1 MTDRTYSIPGLTG
14 PAEIR
19 VDRWGIPHIRAAS
32 RLDAFLVQGFNAAR
46 DRLWQLDLWR
56 KRGLGLLAA
65 DHGPGFLAQDRA
77 CRLFLYRGDMDAE
90 WAANGPEDKQIVTA
104 FVAGINAFVTLAETD
119 ARLMPPE
126 FPALGLTP
134 ARWQAEDVVRIR
146 SHALVANLASE
157 VARARVTQAGGDVAA
172 DALRRHL
179 SPDWTPIEV
188 PKLDAPLPPDLLA
201 QHLLARA
208 EPSISPERRA
218 ATLDAAWAWT
228 RLDDTGRVT
237 RGAGGN
243 PAPAAE
249 GSNNWVVS
257 GTRTETGRPILASD
271 PHRAYGTPSLRYIAH
286 LTAPGLDVIGAGEP
300 ALPGVSLGHNADLA
314 FALTIF
320 PADQEDLMVYETDP
334 ADPTRYR
341 YGDGWETMR
350 IITDYIPVRGEADQ
364 PVKLAFTRHGPVICE
379 DAAHHRAYAVRSVWS
394 EPGAAAYLGSLRY
407 LDAKTAGEFTAALDH
422 WKVPPVNQVHADTA
436 GHIGW
441 RVAAAV
447 PRRANWDGLSPVPGD
462 GRYEWD
468 GFHPGADL
476 PGRLDPPQGFIAT
489 ANEMNLPPDYPNAQR
504 RLGFEWSEPFRAD
517 RLHTLLA
524 EVKPM
529 SLDLSR
535 RLQSDLASEPAR
547 RLLALV
553 AARGLGHPVF
563 VDWDRRIT
571 ADSAAAALFEV
582 WWSRHLLPGVVAALA
597 PSPAVA
603 ALIAIGDEVSVLG
616 ALEHS
621 APHWTEAARDALMR
635 DTLAA
640 ADEDCA
646 RLMGPDRAA
655 WAWGRL
661 HQLRFAHALGQIL
674 PEIGGRR
681 LDVGPVP
688 IGGSNTTV
696 GLAEYRDTDFG
707 IIFGASFRMVLDV
720 GDWDRS
726 LAINA
731 PGQAG
736 NPASRHYDDL
746 TPLWAAGDCV
756 PLLFSDEAVEAAT
769 VARIHLLPSDG
780 FGRRT

>member
-1 MTDRTYSIPGLTG
+1 MTDRTYSLPGLTG

-77 CRLFLYRGDMDAE
+77 CRLFLYRGDMEAE
-90 WAANGPEDKQIVTA
+90 WAANGPQAKEIVLA
-104 FVAGINAFVTLAETD
+104 FVTGINAFVALAETD
-119 ARLMPPE
+119 TRLMPPE
-126 FPALGLTP
+126 FSALGLTP

-179 SPDWTPIEV
+179 SPDWTPIAV

-208 EPSISPERRA
+208 EPSISLERRA
-218 ATLDAAWAWT
+218 ATLDDAWT
-228 RLDDTGRVT
+228 WTKLDDTGRVT
-237 RGAGGN
+237 RGVGGD
-243 PAPAAE
+243 PPQSAE

-257 GTRTETGRPILASD
+257 GARTETGRPILASD

-300 ALPGVSLGHNADLA
+300 ALPGISLGHNADLA

-334 ADPTRYR
+334 ADRTRYR

-350 IITDYIPVRGEADQ
+350 VVTECIPVRGEADQ
-364 PVKLAFTRHGPVICE
+364 PITLAFTRHGPVIRE
-379 DAAHHRAYAVRSVWS
+379 DPTHHRAYAVRSVWS
-394 EPGAAAYLGSLRY
+394 EPGAAAYLASLRY
-407 LDAKTAGEFTAALDH
+407 LDAKTAGEFMAALDH

-447 PRRANWDGLSPVPGD
+447 PRRANWDGLNPVPGD

-468 GFHPGADL
+468 GFYPGADL
-476 PGRLDPPQGFIAT
+476 PARLDPPEGFIAT

-517 RLHTLLA
+517 RLRALLTEA
-524 EVKPM
+524 NPM

-535 RLQSDLASEPAR
+535 RMQADLASEPAR
-547 RLLALV
+547 RLIALLATL
-553 AARGLGHPVF
+553 GLAHPVF
-563 VDWDRRIT
+563 AQWDRRIT

-582 WWSRHLLPGVVAALA
+582 WWSRHVLPGVVAALA
-597 PSPAVA
+597 PSPRVA
-603 ALIAIGDEVSVLG
+603 AMIAIGDEVSVLN
-616 ALEHS
+616 ALEQP
-621 APHWTEAARDALMR
+621 APHWTETARDALLR

-640 ADEDCA
+640 ADEDCT
-646 RLMGPDRAA
+646 RLMGPDRGE
-655 WAWGRL
+655 WGWGRL
-661 HQLRFAHALGQIL
+661 HQLRFAHALGRVL
-674 PEIGGRR
+674 PEVGGRG

-688 IGGSNTTV
+688 IGGSSTTV
-696 GLAEYRDTDFG
+696 SLSEYRDTDFG
-707 IIFGASFRMVLDV
+707 IVFGASFRMILDV

-731 PGQAG
+731 PGQSG

-756 PLLFSDEAVEAAT
+756 PLLFSNDAVEAAT
-769 VARIHLLPSDG
+769 VARIHLIPAIG
-780 FGRRT
+780 